1 MKALLVTDKNRPA
14 IALWLCSTGQKH
26 PHPKVGEYVCVR
38 PHDRPLPTQHS
49 TGGTFLPTEYVEVPA
64 CVPIELLGV
73 VSHHIMVGK
82 DIARVEDSTFAQFRV
97 EEAMIPDDFDPSDP
111 EVFHKLKFRVL
122 RTSRSALR
130 PDPREGETEVL
141 DAAEVAEA
149 RHLHLFIV
157 DDRAHVRAQGAAR
170 HAPLPQA
177 APVVAQSPIVIST
190 ETCSLMPVGGQRR
203 SLASPGCTRASL
215 ASLTMVPCAISSTWR
230 SGRD

>member
-97 EEAMIPDDFDPSDP
+97 EG
-111 EVFHKLKFRVL
+111 R
-122 RTSRSALR
+122 
-130 PDPREGETEVL
+130 GL
-141 DAAEVAEA
+141 DT
-149 RHLHLFIV
+149 
-157 DDRAHVRAQGAAR
+157 G
-170 HAPLPQA
+170 
-177 APVVAQSPIVIST
+177 
-190 ETCSLMPVGGQRR
+190 
-203 SLASPGCTRASL
+203 
-215 ASLTMVPCAISSTWR
+215 
-230 SGRD
+230 